1 MSKMFKKKLVFIIS
15 MALLAVLTLSSPLY
29 AKVTI
34 RYMGGWDA
42 STDWPQV
49 QADVAEFNKSHPDIE
64 VIAENVPDYQQ
75 KYLIQMAA
83 GNPPDV
89 VYAYKPTAHTHASK
103 GAFLDIGPFLEKD
116 KKEVDP
122 NDFYPGM
129 LDEWR
134 FKGVLYGLPT
144 WTAASGIYYNR
155 DIFDKAGIKYPN
167 DTWTW
172 DTLVE
177 NGEKLTIKD
186 AQGKITQYAF
196 TPDGFSLNWG
206 TGPIIWVWSNGG
218 DILSPDKKKFTL
230 GEPKAKQALEYFYDV
245 IFKHQISVTPSAH
258 SEQNWW
264 IRFFNGTVAMWDSP
278 SWNNTYLAPITKFYW
293 DIAPTFLSPYTK
305 KRAGFI
311 HTRAT
316 CISKL
321 TKHPEESWE
330 FVKFLSSKQI
340 QRVWAVKRGYQP
352 TRKSIAPIWLKEFK
366 PGGKARNLTVFHKAI
381 YTAKYVPQLDDG
393 QKDADFRRLINT
405 EWEGVMLQKQTID
418 QFLNKVSKEV
428 TKYLQ

>member
-1 MSKMFKKKLVFIIS
+1 MIKNRRVGFGILLV
-15 MALLAVLTLSSPLY
+15 VLCSLIFSSVN

-42 STDWPQV
+42 KTDWPQV
-49 QADVAEFNKSHPDIE
+49 QADVAEFNKLNPDIE
-64 VIAENVPDYQQ
+64 VIAENVPNHQE
-75 KYLIQMAA
+75 KFLIQMAA

-89 VYAYKPTAHTHASK
+89 VYAFKSWAHTYQAK
-103 GAFLDIGPFLEKD
+103 GAFLELEKFLERD
-116 KKEVDP
+116 KKEIDP
-122 NDFYPGM
+122 ADFYPGM

-134 FKGVLYGLPT
+134 YKGVLYGLPT
-144 WTAASGIYYNR
+144 WTASSGVYYNK
-155 DIFDKAGIKYPN
+155 DLFDKAGLKYPD

-177 NGEKLTIKD
+177 YGKKLTIRD
-186 AQGKITQYAF
+186 AQGKIIQYAF

-218 DILSPDKKKFTL
+218 DILSPDKKRFTL

-258 SEQNWW
+258 AEQNWW

-278 SWNNTYLAPITKFYW
+278 SWNNTYLAPIDKFFW
-293 DIAPTFLSPYTK
+293 DVAPTFMSPYTK

-321 TKHPEESWE
+321 TKHPEEAWK

-340 QRVWAVKRGYQP
+340 QRIWAVKRGYQP
-352 TRKSIAPIWLKEFK
+352 TRKSIAPIWLREFK
-366 PGGKARNLTVFHKAI
+366 PGGKPRNLTVFHKAI
-381 YTAKYVPQLDDG
+381 YTAKYIPQLDDG
-393 QKDADFRRLINT
+393 QKDADFWRLINT
-405 EWEGVMLQKQTID
+405 EWEAVMLQKQTID
-418 QFLNKVSKEV
+418 QFLEKVNKEV
-428 TKYLQ
+428 GKYLQ

>member
-1 MSKMFKKKLVFIIS
+1 MFKKKLVFIIS

>member
-1 MSKMFKKKLVFIIS
+1 MLQRKIIFVSVILVIVS
-15 MALLAVLTLSSPLY
+15 TLLASSLF

-42 STDWPQV
+42 KTDWPQV
-49 QADVAEFNKSHPDIE
+49 QADVAEFNKLHPDIE
-64 VIAENVPDYQQ
+64 VIAENLPDYTQ

-89 VYAYKPTAHTHASK
+89 LYSFKSWAHTYASK
-103 GAFLDIGPFLEKD
+103 GAFLDIEKFLERD
-116 KKEVDP
+116 KKEIDP
-122 NDFYPGM
+122 SDFYPGM

-134 FKGVLYGLPT
+134 YKGVLYGLPT
-144 WTAASGIYYNR
+144 WTAASGVYYNKN
-155 DIFDKAGIKYPN
+155 IFDKAGLKYPD

-177 NGEKLTIKD
+177 NGKKLTIKD

-196 TPDGFSLNWG
+196 TPDGFSLDWG

-218 DILSPDKKKFTL
+218 EILSPGKKKFTL
-230 GEPKAKQALEYFYDV
+230 GDPKAKQALEYFYDV
-245 IFKHQISVTPSAH
+245 IFKHQISVSPSAH

-278 SWNNTYLAPITKFYW
+278 SWNNTYLAPIEKFVW
-293 DIAPTFLSPYTK
+293 DVAPTFMSPYTK

-321 TKHPEESWE
+321 TKHPEEAWE

-340 QRVWAVKRGYQP
+340 QKVWAVKRGYQP

-366 PGGKARNLTVFHKAI
+366 PGDKARNLTVFHKAI
-381 YTAKYVPQLDDG
+381 YTAKYIPQLDDG
-393 QKDADFRRLINT
+393 QKDADFWRLINT
-405 EWEGVMLQKQTID
+405 EWEGVMLQKQSID
-418 QFLNKVSKEV
+418 QFLEKVSKEV
-428 TKYLQ
+428 VKYLQ

>member
-1 MSKMFKKKLVFIIS
+1 MIKNGKVLIG
-15 MALLAVLTLSSPLY
+15 LLLIVLCVLIFSSVN

-42 STDWPQV
+42 KTDWPQV
-49 QADVAEFNKSHPDIE
+49 QADVAEFNKLNPDIE
-64 VIAENVPDYQQ
+64 VIAENVPNYVE
-75 KYLIQMAA
+75 KYLVQMAA

-89 VYAYKPTAHTHASK
+89 LYSFKSWAHTYQAK
-103 GAFLDIGPFLEKD
+103 GAFLELEKFLERD
-116 KKEVDP
+116 KKEIDP
-122 NDFYPGM
+122 ADFYPGM

-134 FKGVLYGLPT
+134 YKGVLYGLPT
-144 WTAASGIYYNR
+144 WTASSGVYYNR
-155 DIFDKAGIKYPN
+155 DLFDKAGLKYPD

-177 NGEKLTIKD
+177 YGKKLTIRD
-186 AQGKITQYAF
+186 AQGKIIQHAF

-218 DILSPDKKKFTL
+218 DILSPDKKRFTL

-258 SEQNWW
+258 AEQNWW

-278 SWNNTYLAPITKFYW
+278 SWNNNYLAPIEKFFW
-293 DIAPTFLSPYTK
+293 DVAPTFMSPYTK

-321 TKHPEESWE
+321 TKHPEEAWK

-352 TRKSIAPIWLKEFK
+352 TRKSIAPIWLREFK

-381 YTAKYVPQLDDG
+381 YTAKYIPQLDDG
-393 QKDADFRRLINT
+393 QKDADFWRLINT
-405 EWEGVMLQKQTID
+405 EWEAVMLQKQTID
-418 QFLNKVSKEV
+418 QFLEKVNKEV
-428 TKYLQ
+428 GKYLQ